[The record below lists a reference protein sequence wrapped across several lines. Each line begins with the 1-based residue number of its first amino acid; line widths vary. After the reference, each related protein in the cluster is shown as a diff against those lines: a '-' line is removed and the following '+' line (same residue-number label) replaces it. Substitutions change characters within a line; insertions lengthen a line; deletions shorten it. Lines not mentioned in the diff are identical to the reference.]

1 MSSSVHPTQMLDPA
15 KLVDAAASDAKAG
28 DARGTSAI
36 AELIEGRDSRY
47 DVAVEISKGGMGAVH
62 SVHERP
68 LARTVARKTLLPN
81 LVQEPQ
87 FIDLF
92 LREARTMA
100 GLEHPHI
107 VPVHDLGVSDE
118 GVYFT
123 MKLVE
128 GRTLSDWIGSQ
139 PKDGSELWHGL
150 LDMIDVVIKVCDAL
164 SFAHGKGI
172 LHCDIKPS
180 NVMVGTHGQVYLMDW
195 GIAQAMAEAAV
206 PRASA
211 EPREDHAPMMVSV
224 LGTPS
229 YMAPEQ
235 AVGASLDQRADVF
248 AVGALLYHLICGRAP
263 YTGPS
268 LQSVMLQAMVGDP
281 TPPLEVRPNIPPA
294 LAAIVMKAMARQLDH
309 RYPTVDALRGEL
321 VRFVRGEETF
331 ERVTFEAGQLI
342 TQQGESGRTAFY
354 VETGRCRVTI
364 DGKVI
369 REIGPHEVF
378 GEMAVLAEGK
388 RTATVEAL
396 ETTVLQKIDGATLLA
411 ELDSMKPW
419 MGALI
424 RSLAARSTKSA
435 K

>member
-1 MSSSVHPTQMLDPA
+1 
-15 KLVDAAASDAKAG
+15 
-28 DARGTSAI
+28 
-36 AELIEGRDSRY
+36 
-47 DVAVEISKGGMGAVH
+47 
-62 SVHERP
+62 
-68 LARTVARKTLLPN
+68 
-81 LVQEPQ
+81 
-87 FIDLF
+87 
-92 LREARTMA
+92 
-100 GLEHPHI
+100 
-107 VPVHDLGVSDE
+107 
-118 GVYFT
+118 
-123 MKLVE
+123 
-128 GRTLSDWIGSQ
+128 
-139 PKDGSELWHGL
+139 
-150 LDMIDVVIKVCDAL
+150 
-164 SFAHGKGI
+164 
-172 LHCDIKPS
+172 
-180 NVMVGTHGQVYLMDW
+180 MDW
-195 GIAQAMAEAAV
+195 GIAQTMAEAAV

>member
-1 MSSSVHPTQMLDPA
+1 MSSSVHPTQVLDPA
-15 KLVDAAASDAKAG
+15 KLVDSAASDAKA
-28 DARGTSAI
+28 DPRTSTAI

-47 DVAVEISKGGMGAVH
+47 DVAVEISRGGMGAVH
-62 SVHERP
+62 SVNERA
-68 LARTVARKTLLPN
+68 LKRTVACKTLLPH
-81 LVQEPQ
+81 LVDEPQ

-100 GLEHPHI
+100 RLEHPHI
-107 VPVHDLGVSDE
+107 VPVHDLGVSPE

-128 GRTLSDWIGSQ
+128 GRTLADWIAEQ
-139 PKDGSELWHGL
+139 PKDGSELWRDLH
-150 LDMIDVVIKVCDAL
+150 DMLDVVIKVCDAL
-164 SFAHGKGI
+164 SFAHGKGV

-195 GIAQAMAEAAV
+195 GIAQTMAEASVA
-206 PRASA
+206 RASA
-211 EPREDHAPMMVSV
+211 EPRDAHAPMMVSV

-235 AVGASLDQRADVF
+235 AVGAPLDQRADVF
-248 AVGALLYHLICGRAP
+248 AVGALLYHVLCGCAP

-268 LQSVMLQAMVGDP
+268 VQSVMLQAMVGNP
-281 TPPLEVRPNIPPA
+281 TPPLEVRPAIPPT
-294 LAAIVMKAMARQLDH
+294 LAAIVTKAMVRDLDE
-309 RYPTVDALRGEL
+309 RYPTVDALRADL

-331 ERVTFEAGQLI
+331 ERVTFEAGQII
-342 TQQGESGRTAFY
+342 TREGESGRTAFY
-354 VETGRCRVTI
+354 VESGRCKVTI
-364 DGKVI
+364 DGKLI
-369 REIGPHEVF
+369 REIGAHEVF
-378 GEMAVLAEGK
+378 GEMAILAEGK

-396 ETTVLQKIDGATLLA
+396 ERTVLQKIDGATLLA

-424 RSLAARSTKSA
+424 RSLSARSAKSA